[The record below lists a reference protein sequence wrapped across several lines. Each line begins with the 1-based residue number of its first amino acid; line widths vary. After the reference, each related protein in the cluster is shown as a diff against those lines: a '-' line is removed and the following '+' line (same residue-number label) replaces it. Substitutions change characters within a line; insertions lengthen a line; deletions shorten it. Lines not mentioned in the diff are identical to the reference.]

1 MNTAVAAFGMGLALL
16 LSATAFAA
24 QTDGAP
30 ASAPGASPQAIQR
43 RLQRT
48 QAELQHQRAQTE
60 QLKAR
65 VTGLEQRSAD
75 NRTELE
81 RRDREIA
88 QLQRKLQALSAP
100 AGSAPASGRSR

>member
-1 MNTAVAAFGMGLALL
+1 MNTAVAAFGMCLGLL

-48 QAELQHQRAQTE
+48 QAELQRAQTE